1 MCRRARR
8 HEGRSELP
16 GGQYTPLLADHV
28 ANAFRHAQNAQKI
41 ADVGVD
47 MFSEMASQF
56 ASMLYPQPP
65 ADTSTSSSNESS
77 ATDSPPAAAPAA
89 GNLAPTT
96 QPPTSSDVAS
106 QSDIASPT
114 KPQAAATPASVDR
127 NTALIEDDIDDDDY
141 VQVPIVRATPSSTGG
156 QDPNSSASSIDSVER
171 DLMESTKETHLQ
183 K

>member
-1 MCRRARR
+1 
-8 HEGRSELP
+8 
-16 GGQYTPLLADHV
+16 
-28 ANAFRHAQNAQKI
+28 
-41 ADVGVD
+41 

-89 GNLAPTT
+89 AKVAAPTT

-114 KPQAAATPASVDR
+114 KPQAAAATPASVDR